1 MTIASLFGVEPY
13 LLAYILAVFL
23 LAGIVKGVVAFGLP
37 LVTIPLLSL
46 TMPVPHAIV
55 LSLLPVLCSPV
66 AQAYM
71 CRRGLPALR
80 PIWPLLVPLV
90 ITVPI
95 RAPYAT
101 QLDATTFYAIA
112 GGDVGVLVLQPQSAN
127 AACRERVCRQVE
139 T

>member
-55 LSLLPVLCSPV
+55 LSLLPVLCSNV

-80 PIWPLLVPLV
+80 LIWPLLVPLV
-90 ITVPI
+90 ITVP
-95 RAPYAT
+95 RSEERR
-101 QLDATTFYAIA
+101 
-112 GGDVGVLVLQPQSAN
+112 VGEECVSTGSSWWSALP
-127 AACRERVCRQVE
+127 
-139 T
+139 